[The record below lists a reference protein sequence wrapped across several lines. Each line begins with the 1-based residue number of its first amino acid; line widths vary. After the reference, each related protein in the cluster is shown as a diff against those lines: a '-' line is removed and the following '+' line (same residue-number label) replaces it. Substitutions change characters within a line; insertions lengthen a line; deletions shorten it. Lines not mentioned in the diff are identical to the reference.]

1 MAKAPKSSKAAKS
14 QTSASPKAKA
24 ARKSPAAKKPQK
36 AATPEPSLQST
47 IHNDYHVFFGDEAGL
62 QILEQHL
69 PLIDAVI
76 AIGRVEV
83 TSASISEGKVSIHT
97 VLPEHPLPYSIMP
110 GIILTI
116 DANDHSLWFDHHSI
130 GPALPDIIDD
140 AAFALLEGVKGD
152 GAAGRRPDWYEVAG
166 RVVDDLA
173 IKHAHRIA

>member
-24 ARKSPAAKKPQK
+24 TRKSPAAKKPKK
-36 AATPEPSLQST
+36 AATPEPSLQS
-47 IHNDYHVFFGDEAGL
+47 IVHNDYHVFFGNEAGL

-69 PLIDAVI
+69 PLIDAVVE
-76 AIGRVEV
+76 IGRVKI
-83 TSASISEGKVSIHT
+83 TSATVSAGKVSIHA

-116 DANDHSLWFDHHSI
+116 DPSDHSLWFDHHAI
-130 GPALPDIIDD
+130 GAAFPEIIDD
-140 AAFALLEGVKGD
+140 AAFTLLDAVKGD

-166 RVVDDLA
+166 RAVDELA